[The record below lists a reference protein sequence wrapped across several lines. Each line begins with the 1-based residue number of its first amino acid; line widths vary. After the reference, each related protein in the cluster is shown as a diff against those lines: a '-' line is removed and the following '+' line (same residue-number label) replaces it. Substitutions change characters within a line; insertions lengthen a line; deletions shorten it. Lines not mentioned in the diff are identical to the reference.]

1 MSHPE
6 PKIVY
11 EHLEEIDKKADVTQ
25 SAVYREEA
33 QEVLADEEVSLNWK
47 EKISDRLNEANNLL
61 ATKTITDNDSY

>member
-11 EHLEEIDKKADVTQ
+11 EHLEEIDQKADVTQ

-47 EKISDRLNEANNLL
+47 EKISDRLNEANHLL
-61 ATKTITDNDSY
+61 ATKTIT

>member
-11 EHLEEIDKKADVTQ
+11 EHLEEIDQKADVTQ

-47 EKISDRLNEANNLL
+47 EKISDRLNEANHLL